1 MNFSRP
7 LPKYTFTGI
16 RGYVL
21 AALLLC
27 GNALVA
33 QDNNK
38 TQQTYSFS
46 LKQAVDY
53 AINNKPAV
61 QNAVLDE
68 KIAQKKVN
76 EITGIGLPQVN
87 GSVEFNDFLQLPTQ
101 FLPDFISPSVY
112 GVLIKEGVIGP
123 EKFPQGDPALFPVQF
138 GTKYTASAGVTISQL
153 IFDGSYIVGLKAS
166 KTYVDLARKNAQ
178 RSKTETAAEV
188 TKAYYGVIVNQRRLD
203 IIDANITRLSK
214 AYNDTKALNEQGFV
228 EKIDVDRLSVTLN
241 SLEVEKLKLQNF
253 ISLSNYLLKF
263 QMGMPVDAQ
272 LTLTDSI
279 TETNFAPQAA
289 DKIDFNKRIEYSM
302 LQTQKTLLTLDMK
315 RHRSGY
321 LPSLV
326 AFGSFSTQAQRNE
339 FNFFDGNEQWFRTAV
354 VGGKLTVPIFD
365 GLQKRA
371 RIQQSKISLQKA
383 ENDITSLEN
392 AIALDVTN
400 ARLMYENTTK
410 TLETQRKNMELA
422 QEIARVA
429 QIKYNEGVG
438 SNLEVVSAE
447 AALKE
452 AQTSYFNALY
462 DVIISQ
468 VDLQRATGT
477 LY

>member
-1 MNFSRP
+1 
-7 LPKYTFTGI
+7 
-16 RGYVL
+16 
-21 AALLLC
+21 
-27 GNALVA
+27 NA
-33 QDNNK
+33 
-38 TQQTYSFS
+38 S
-46 LKQAVDY
+46 L
-53 AINNKPAV
+53 
-61 QNAVLDE
+61 
-68 KIAQKKVN
+68 
-76 EITGIGLPQVN
+76 
-87 GSVEFNDFLQLPTQ
+87 EFNDFLKLPTS

-112 GVLIKEGVIGP
+112 GVLIKEGVLTP
-123 EKFPQGDPALFPVQF
+123 DKFPQGDPALFPVQF
-138 GTKYTASAGVTISQL
+138 GTKYTATAGVTISQL

-166 KTYVDLARKNAQ
+166 KTYVDLARKNAR
-178 RSKTETAAEV
+178 RSKIEAAAEV

-241 SLEVEKLKLQNF
+241 SLEVEKQKLQNF

-279 TETNFAPQAA
+279 SEINFVPQSA
-289 DKIDFNKRIEYSM
+289 DKIDYTKRIEYAM
-302 LQTQKTLLTLDMK
+302 LQTQKNLLTLDLQ

-326 AFGSFSTQAQRNE
+326 AFGSLSTQAQRNE
-339 FNFFDGNEQWFRTAV
+339 FNFFKGGEWYETALI
-354 VGGKLTVPIFD
+354 GGKLSVPIFD

-371 RIQQSKISLQKA
+371 RIQSSKISLQKTD
-383 ENDITSLEN
+383 NDISSLEN
-392 AIALDVTN
+392 AIALDITN
-400 ARLMYENTTK
+400 AKLMYENTNK
-410 TLETQRKNMELA
+410 TLEIQRKNMELA

-429 QIKYNEGVG
+429 QIKYKEGVG